1 MIPLLLA
8 RYWKLIVIVAAAGAL
23 VWGYFAWQG
32 HQRNIGAMQE
42 RSIWESKIA
51 EQKAEAR
58 KKLDEERAKT
68 EEVEAKLTDA
78 RTTQETK
85 DEANAKTIKSLAG
98 DLRYFKRLRDPYAKS
113 GSGCSGGGAEGKD
126 SASASAGSGD
136 RAETSGLLSEGFSDL
151 LRNLAREADEL
162 NIAYASCRQDAMTVR
177 ELMK

>member
-8 RYWKLIVIVAAAGAL
+8 RYWKLIAIVAAAGAL

-42 RSIWESKIA
+42 RSIWEAKIA
-51 EQKAEAR
+51 EQKREAQE
-58 KKLDEERAKT
+58 KLDEERAKT

-85 DEANAKTIKSLAG
+85 DATNAKTIKSLAG
-98 DLRYFKRLRDPYAKS
+98 ELSYLKRLRDPYAKS

-126 SASASAGSGD
+126 SASASAGAGD
-136 RAETSGLLSEGFSDL
+136 RAETGGLLSPELTAFL
-151 LRNLAREADEL
+151 LDQARSADEL
-162 NIAYASCRQDAMTVR
+162 NIH
-177 ELMK
+177 